1 MEQHEIPQ
9 TLDAPPLALIFN
21 ASHLFCFIGFAVAGV
36 IVGHPFIAGALGII
50 FGSFFNKFADSK
62 PDGYLR
68 HLLYYRGLPF
78 LTGRSCPNGMERE
91 FRP

>member
-1 MEQHEIPQ
+1 MDQHEIPQ
-9 TLDAPPLALIFN
+9 TLDAPTLALIFD
-21 ASHLFCFIGFAVAGV
+21 ASHLFCFFGCTFVGV

-50 FGSFFNKFADSK
+50 LGSVFNRYANSK

-68 HLLYYRGLPF
+68 HLLYYRGLPLF
-78 LTGRSCPNGMERE
+78 SGRSWPNGLERE